1 MKLTV
6 SFPDMQLSIEI
17 EGPNAIDLIDIAVK
31 ALLKLR
37 KMVLNAKEEN
47 KGNRKEKGVISK
59 N

>member
-37 KMVLNAKEEN
+37 KMVLNAREGEQ
-47 KGNRKEKGVISK
+47 GNLEKRKE
-59 N
+59 